1 VEYVVPIRSGV
12 GWVMADV
19 LRRSVSSNGGCEDGE
34 DRFGIWAC
42 VWTCAGCDG
51 YDEGEAAGLCRVYIE
66 GRETESGLY
75 ANGGHIRIQL
85 RFVE

>member
-1 VEYVVPIRSGV
+1 VEYVIPRPSVV

-19 LRRSVSSNGGCEDGE
+19 LHRSVSSNGGCEDGE

-42 VWTCAGCDG
+42 VWACAGCG
-51 YDEGEAAGLCRVYIE
+51 GCDEGEAAGLCRVYIE
-66 GRETESGLY
+66 ARETESGLY

-85 RFVE
+85 RLVE